1 VATAS
6 FSQEIRAYGGGS
18 ARVQIIRAQIT
29 QTLLQFPTV
38 QEVQIAVEGEVE
50 TALQP

>member
-1 VATAS
+1 MRT
-6 FSQEIRAYGGGS
+6 YGGGS
-18 ARVQIIRAQIT
+18 ARVQQIRRQIT

-38 QEVQIAVEGEVE
+38 DEVRIAVEGEVA